1 MTVIGLNSDNF
12 LSGNPLPITITPD
25 VSFTIGDYVN
35 VTIIRLVTHPG
46 DIETSYPPIR
56 LYVQTT
62 GISVDLMPYIKGMMP
77 YPYIPT
83 TTYQDPVP
91 NTQNFTII
99 FSLSSGGGQIFFNK
113 TVIRGFKRT
122 KSNSGLTVTNG
133 TVLKESDKIPVWE
146 AYPTAKFTL
155 TASKIIPST
164 VLDPEDIRQM
174 KIPIACN
181 PFYVRF
187 LNTLGGYSFW
197 MFNSWEWG
205 TKSKSLGLIEKT
217 TDINNVSLGFSE
229 KNEVKVDTR
238 IRRDFYGIIRALDVS
253 PVIQVYDKF
262 NMDWLKIELMDSSF
276 EENNYEDMQE
286 FSCTFDMMLN
296 TKPEVLW

>member
-1 MTVIGLNSDNF
+1 MTVSGLNSDNF

-25 VSFTIGDYVN
+25 TVFSIGDYVN

-62 GISVDLMPYIKGMMP
+62 GVTVDLMPYIKGMMP

-99 FSLSSGGGQIFFNK
+99 FSASIGGGDIFFNK
-113 TVIRGFKRT
+113 TVVRGFKRT

-133 TVLKESDKIPVWE
+133 TILKESDRIPVWG

-155 TASKIIPST
+155 TASQIIPST
-164 VLDPEDIRQM
+164 ILDPEDLRQM

-197 MFNSWEWG
+197 MFNAWEWD
-205 TKSKSLGLIEKT
+205 TKSKPSGMIEKT
-217 TDINNVSLGFSE
+217 TDINNVSLGFKE
-229 KNEVKVDTR
+229 TNEVKVDTR
-238 IRRDFYGIIRALDVS
+238 VRREFFGVIRALVVS
-253 PVIQVYDKF
+253 PVVQVYDQF
-262 NMDWLKIELMDSSF
+262 DMDWLKIELKDTSF
-276 EENNYEDMQE
+276 NENNYEDMQE
-286 FSCTFDMMLN
+286 FSCTFDLMLN
-296 TKPEVLW
+296 TSPEVLW